1 MTTDREKMTAKHRA
15 RLSKLPA
22 NSGHAR
28 VLRAKLGL
36 DAPAPTPA
44 PAPAPAPPVAKKKKA
59 KKKK

>member
-44 PAPAPAPPVAKKKKA
+44 PAPPVAKKKKA

>member
-1 MTTDREKMTAKHRA
+1 MSTARDKITEKHRA

-44 PAPAPAPPVAKKKKA
+44 PAPPVAKKKKA

>member
-1 MTTDREKMTAKHRA
+1 MNREKLEK
-15 RLSKLPA
+15 RLSRMNPK
-22 NSGHAR
+22 SGHAR

-44 PAPAPAPPVAKKKKA
+44 PAPPVAKKKKA

>member
-36 DAPAPTPA
+36 DVPAPT
-44 PAPAPAPPVAKKKKA
+44 PAPAPPVAKKKKA

>member
-36 DAPAPTPA
+36 DAPAPA
-44 PAPAPAPPVAKKKKA
+44 PAPTPSVAQKKKA

>member
-1 MTTDREKMTAKHRA
+1 MTAKHRA

-44 PAPAPAPPVAKKKKA
+44 PAPPVAKKKKA

>member
-1 MTTDREKMTAKHRA
+1 MSTARDKITEKHRA

-28 VLRAKLGL
+28 VLRA
-36 DAPAPTPA
+36 PAPT
-44 PAPAPAPPVAKKKKA
+44 PAPAPPVAKKKKA